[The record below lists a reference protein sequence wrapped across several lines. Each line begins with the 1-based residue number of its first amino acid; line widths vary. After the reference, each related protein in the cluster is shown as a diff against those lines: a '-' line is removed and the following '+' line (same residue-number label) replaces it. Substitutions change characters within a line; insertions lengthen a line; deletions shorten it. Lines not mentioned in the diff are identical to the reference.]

1 MKILVL
7 SHMYPSTFNEMRG
20 IFVHELVKELV
31 RQSCKVKVVSPVPRT
46 SFPVNRLSS
55 KWKAYSQIPLQS
67 NLDGIEVYYP
77 RYLAFP
83 RAMFFASSGRRMY
96 RGIKELI
103 DKMYREFPFDLMH
116 AHVALPD
123 GYAAMMVN
131 RWYDKPLVVTVHG
144 QDLQVTLFRND
155 RCKRA
160 LARVFK
166 KADKVISVSTKL
178 KNIAKE
184 NLGFSEKISVINN
197 GINSKEL
204 IGGKSSLASDY
215 VDYRTILSAS
225 NLVSS
230 KGIDLNLKAIAK
242 LVKKYSNLRY
252 VVIGDGPEINS
263 LKKLTSRLNLK
274 NNVEFLGR
282 LPREKVMDYMSAA
295 SVFSLPSWREGFGV
309 VYLEAMAHGKP
320 VIGCAGEGIEDI
332 IENGTTGLL
341 VKTKDLDS
349 LFEALDFLFSNPE
362 ESKAIGERAKKH
374 VLENYT
380 LQKNAEKTL
389 EIYDELLKV

>member
-1 MKILVL
+1 
-7 SHMYPSTFNEMRG
+7 MYPSTFNEMRG

-131 RWYDKPLVVTVHG
+131 RWYGKPLVVTVHG

-349 LFEALDFLFSNPE
+349 LFEALDFLFSHPE
-362 ESKAIGERAKKH
+362 ESKAIGERARKH

-380 LQKNAEKTL
+380 WQKNAERTL